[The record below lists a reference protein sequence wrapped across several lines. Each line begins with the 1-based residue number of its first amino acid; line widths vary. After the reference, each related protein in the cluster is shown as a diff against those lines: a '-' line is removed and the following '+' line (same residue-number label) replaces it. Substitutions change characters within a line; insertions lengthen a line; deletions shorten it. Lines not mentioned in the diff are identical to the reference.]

1 MSATTQKGLVAMSE
15 VEVSQN
21 QKKQARKEEPT
32 KGERAGMSPEEF
44 EEMLRGI
51 DRVAGSQ
58 GSLFWKVARYCMY
71 ALIPTVVAFVLVEIY
86 VAPIITM
93 ILRKFGW

>member
-58 GSLFWKVARYCMY
+58 GSLFWKGARYFIY
-71 ALIPTVVAFVLVEIY
+71 LLIPTVVAFVLVEIY
-86 VAPIITM
+86 VAPLITM
-93 ILRKFGW
+93 IRRKLGW